1 MIIRLEIRE
10 QFHGRVVAV
19 VCLVGGAFLQQ
30 GQPGGEGDGVEVET
44 AGVEGGEEGRP
55 GEGVRVEEIVEGC
68 GGGVWG
74 VRFGDGDEVEDCAGE
89 GVDGEPGAVLFF
101 FDMARSSVSL
111 ESLFLFFSYPNFGFL
126 SPPPPLLRVITEI
139 AGGER

>member
-30 GQPGGEGDGVEVET
+30 GQPVGERDGVEAET
-44 AGVEGGEEGRP
+44 AGAEGGEEGRP
-55 GEGVRVEEIVEGC
+55 GEGVRVEEVVEGC
-68 GGGVWG
+68 GGGFRGMWV
-74 VRFGDGDEVEDCAGE
+74 GDGDEVEDCAGE

-101 FDMARSSVSL
+101 IMARSSVHGIS
-111 ESLFLFFSYPNFGFL
+111 SFL
-126 SPPPPLLRVITEI
+126 PPPPLLASHHHHHHHKDNID
-139 AGGER
+139 